1 MAKKSGFDL
10 YKTIIVVSLLL
21 LPVAGGGLY
30 WLEQQITTGKRA
42 IADAQRPRTGQL
54 PVIARL
60 VNEIESLVKNAG
72 RAAAEVN
79 PEVYFERE
87 IGTSA
92 KQTLRRTDFR
102 IDQIN
107 TVKHVETASID
118 RQIKV
123 DFTRDGKKFA
133 LPRDL
138 VQAILFNIEA
148 RSPAWRLRSLTLRN
162 EETGGTKQMRTA
174 GDQPPG
180 TIADNWFVD
189 NMIFA
194 RREPDPDAKRK

>member
-1 MAKKSGFDL
+1 MANKGGFDL
-10 YKTIIVVSLLL
+10 YKTIIIVSLLL

-54 PVIARL
+54 PTIARL
-60 VNEIESLVKNAG
+60 VNEIETLVKNAG
-72 RAAAEVN
+72 RTATEVD
-79 PEVYFERE
+79 PTVYFERE

-107 TVKHVETASID
+107 TVKHPETASID

-123 DFTRDGKKFA
+123 DFLRDGKKFA

-148 RSPAWRLRSLTLRN
+148 RSPAWRLRSLNLRN
-162 EETGGTKQMRTA
+162 EDTGGTKQLRTS
-174 GDQPPG
+174 GEKPNG
-180 TIADNWFVD
+180 EIADNWFVD
-189 NMIFA
+189 TMVFA